1 MRLRNIPGAHDYL
14 SSHPLVIKN
23 ETRYRGTWAE
33 TFEHP
38 ENPIHIEIG
47 MGKGKFLLTLAKE
60 NPNINYIGIE
70 RYSSV
75 LLRALEQLDNNEE
88 YQDLT
93 NVRFICMD
101 ATDLPDVFAVGEVG
115 KIYLNFSDPWPK
127 DRHAKRRLESREF
140 LKRYNEILVPEGVVE
155 FKTDNM
161 DLFEFALEEVE
172 PAGWKLR
179 QWTKDLHHDPKM
191 NAGNVMTEYEERFS
205 SVGNPICKYV
215 IYR

>member
-14 SSHPLVIKN
+14 NSHPLVIKN

-47 MGKGKFLLTLAKE
+47 MGKGKFLLTLAKQ

-75 LLRALEQLDNNEE
+75 LLRALEQFDNNEE
-88 YQDLT
+88 YQNLS

-101 ATDLPDVFAVGEVG
+101 AGNLPEVFAVGEVG

-127 DRHAKRRLESREF
+127 KKHAKRRLTFIKF
-140 LKRYNEILVPEGVVE
+140 LKEYYRLLKDDGELIFKSDNDGLYE
-155 FKTDNM
+155 FS
-161 DLFEFALEEVE
+161 LEEI
-172 PAGWKLR
+172 KLSKFNLIDY
-179 QWTKDLHHDPKM
+179 TFDYIFDDKCDAM
-191 NAGNVMTEYEERFS
+191 SEYEKKFREKGQKIHRF
-205 SVGNPICKYV
+205 VLKK
-215 IYR
+215 